1 MVIMKKLVSC
11 ILGLFL
17 FLAATA
23 QNELDV
29 FRYSDPWV
37 TGSVRSMGMSGAFG
51 AVGADPS
58 SAFNNPAGI
67 GVYKTGVI
75 DAGARLA
82 MGFQN
87 SNWNNQSTTT
97 GNVNLPIDHL
107 TYVRNRPIP
116 SGPWKYWNTA
126 LTYGVTQ
133 LYSRNVITQ
142 IQTSN
147 TSLLDQLAAYSN
159 GINYN
164 DISGTFPFD
173 AGLAWNTYGI
183 DTVPGTVDEYWS
195 NYSGG
200 DNKIKQDNAV
210 AGKTWE
216 ANYSAAGNF
225 KNQLYIGGNIG
236 LQGVNYSYDLIH
248 TEQFQNPGDTLRDFK
263 YTQSLSASGTSLLMR
278 LGAIYQPQ
286 LMPWW
291 KIGVSWTSG
300 RRTRFTD
307 TFESSM
313 TTNFYQ
319 SSLEATS
326 PKNSIEYVITS
337 PAMWQLSSAMN
348 VGDRMLWTLDGDFIN
363 MTKGGIEPAGQ
374 LNYDYASEN
383 EQVKRSG
390 KNVQRIKTGV
400 EYRVSQQ
407 FLVRAGAGYQTSP
420 FVNATGKWSASAGLG
435 FHSANVFFESGLMFL
450 HSGQTENVYD
460 PRLIQQTQ
468 VGQTQVMLG
477 FSIGW
482 RISEP
487 VDRSDEY
494 AEPYQPYTPQPKV
507 DPF

>member
-1 MVIMKKLVSC
+1 MKN
-11 ILGLFL
+11 ILFCLIGLFAIRQL
-17 FLAATA
+17 RA

-29 FRYSDPWV
+29 FRYSDPWI

-82 MGFQN
+82 LGFQN
-87 SNWNNQSTTT
+87 SNWNSQSSAT
-97 GNVNLPIDHL
+97 GNVNLPVDHL

-133 LYSRNVITQ
+133 LYSRNVLTNIS
-142 IQTSN
+142 TSN
-147 TSLLDQLAAYSN
+147 NSLLDQFAAYAN

-164 DISGTFPFD
+164 DVTNAFPFD

-183 DTVPGTVDEYWS
+183 DTIPGTVDEYWS

-216 ANYSAAGNF
+216 ANYSVAANL
-225 KNQLYIGGNIG
+225 KNQLYVGGNIG
-236 LQGVNYSYDLIH
+236 LQGVSYSYDLIH

-263 YTQSLSASGTSLLMR
+263 YTQNLSATGTSLLMR
-278 LGAIYQPQ
+278 LGAIYQPE
-286 LMPWW
+286 LIPWW

-307 TFESSM
+307 TFESAM
-313 TTNFYQ
+313 TTNFYS

-326 PKNSIEYVITS
+326 PKNSIDYVIIS

-348 VGDRMLWTLDGDFIN
+348 LGDRMLWTLDADFIN
-363 MTKGGIEPAGQ
+363 MKKGGIEPAGD
-374 LNYDYASEN
+374 LKYNYASEN
-383 EQVKRSG
+383 KQVKDSG
-390 KNVQRIKTGV
+390 KNVQRLKTGI
-400 EYRVSQQ
+400 EYRISQQ
-407 FLVRAGAGYQTSP
+407 FLLRGGVGYQTAP
-420 FVNATGKWSASAGLG
+420 FADAKGKLSVSAGLG
-435 FHSANVFFESGLMFL
+435 YHTTNVFLESGLMVL

-460 PRLIQQTQ
+460 PRLIQPTQ
-468 VGQTQVMLG
+468 VNQTQVMLG

-494 AEPYQPYTPQPKV
+494 AEPYKPYNPPAKS